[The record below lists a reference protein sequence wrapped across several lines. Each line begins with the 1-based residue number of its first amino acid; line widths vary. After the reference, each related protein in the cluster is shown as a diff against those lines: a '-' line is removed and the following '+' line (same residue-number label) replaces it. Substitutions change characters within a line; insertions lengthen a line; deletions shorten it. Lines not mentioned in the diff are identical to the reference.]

1 MTHLE
6 EWQIKGI
13 EDTLRLVAN
22 HFRSRERKT
31 CLDRM
36 IMESWN
42 WVVDALNDTSID
54 ITSENGIMYR
64 MRVGQVPKLKERS
77 KK

>member
-1 MTHLE
+1 
-6 EWQIKGI
+6 
-13 EDTLRLVAN
+13 
-22 HFRSRERKT
+22 
-31 CLDRM
+31 M